1 MKIEF
6 NTNALSANIN
16 GDECVSDSVGKELT
30 GGLFKSNLPFFL
42 GIIALVSSVINLPF
56 GIFMNVGAELLRQ
69 VYEAGVPHWI
79 FILFVASATIIAVS
93 AACAV
98 ASIVLFAK
106 AKKTSLDTLGLVL
119 SILSFVISAICLV
132 LNILGITVW

>member
-56 GIFMNVGAELLRQ
+56 GIFM
-69 VYEAGVPHWI
+69 
-79 FILFVASATIIAVS
+79 LFVASATIIAVS